1 MPNRRGEDERMRYKV
16 SCDLGYEV
24 EEGCA
29 PFVFN
34 IEAQRRPG
42 QEVLEERLTLSQDLE
57 AERFVMPESGNRY
70 FRVLAGKGD
79 LSVHYEAVVDLA
91 PEVVDPAA
99 VREMPAA
106 RLPLEVMTHLLPSR
120 YVESDLLQTFAQKEF
135 GHLPQGY
142 GRVAAICNWIH
153 DHLDYTAGSSD
164 EHTSAR
170 DTLLQRQG
178 VCRDFSHLA
187 IAFCRALGIPARFV
201 SAYAWR
207 LSPPDFHAVVEA
219 WLEGPEGGAWF
230 LFDPTRKAAADG
242 LVRMGVGRDAAE
254 VAFCSP
260 FGKVTCGKPEV
271 RIEALDRDADEALTV
286 EAVTL
291 AAA

>member
-1 MPNRRGEDERMRYKV
+1 MRYRV
-16 SCDLGYEV
+16 ECELGYEV
-24 EEGCA
+24 LASGGA

-34 IEAQRRPG
+34 IEAQRGPG
-42 QEVLEERLTLSQDLE
+42 QEVVEEELTLSQDLPFD
-57 AERFVMPESGNRY
+57 RFTMPESGNRY
-70 FRVLAGKGD
+70 FRVLAGRGG
-79 LSVHYEAVVDLA
+79 LTVRYRAVVDLA
-91 PEVVDPAA
+91 PRRAAPAS
-99 VREMPAA
+99 VREMPVG
-106 RLPLEVMTHLLPSR
+106 RVPLEVLTHLYPSR
-120 YVESDLLQTFAQKEF
+120 YAESDLLQRFARREF
-135 GHLPQGY
+135 GHLPPGH
-142 GRVAAICNWIH
+142 GRVAAVCNWLH
-153 DHLDYTAGSSD
+153 DNIEYAAGSSD

-170 DTLLQRQG
+170 DTLLQRRG
-178 VCRDFSHLA
+178 VCRDFAHLA

-242 LVRMGVGRDAAE
+242 LVRIGVGRDAAE

-260 FGKVTCGKPEV
+260 WGAAECGVPKVG
-271 RIEALDRDADEALTV
+271 IQALDRPGDAASTT
-286 EAVTL
+286 EAVTV

>member
-1 MPNRRGEDERMRYKV
+1 MRYKV
-16 SCDLGYEV
+16 ACDLDYEV
-24 EEGCA
+24 NEGCA

-34 IEAQRRPG
+34 IEAQRRSG
-42 QEVLEERLTLSQDLE
+42 QKVLEESLTLSPDLE
-57 AERFVMPESGNRY
+57 TERFVTPESGNRY
-70 FRVLAGKGD
+70 FRVLANRGD
-79 LSVHYEAVVDLA
+79 LSVRYEAVVELA
-91 PEVVDPAA
+91 PEALDPAT

-106 RLPLEVMTHLLPSR
+106 RLPLQVMPHLLPSR
-120 YVESDLLQTFAQKEF
+120 YVESDLLQTFAGKEF

-142 GRVAAICNWIH
+142 GRVVAICNWIH

-187 IAFCRALGIPARFV
+187 IGFCRALGIPARFV

-207 LSPPDFHAVVEA
+207 LSPPDFHAVMEA

-230 LFDPTRKAAADG
+230 LFDPTRKAAPDG
-242 LVRMGVGRDAAE
+242 LVRIGVGRDAAE

-260 FGKVTCGKPEV
+260 HGQVKCGKPEV
-271 RIEALDRDADEALTV
+271 RIEALDRDEEEQLTV
-286 EAVTL
+286 QAVTM